1 MFVLLIRC
9 VCGGKMMGSLN
20 LTGRVDLCHDGG
32 TTERGERFHVEP
44 PERGERQVGDWND
57 ENLGTFDWDAVVGES
72 DLIDA
77 LDWLDGLDLEFG
89 EDF

>member
-1 MFVLLIRC
+1 M
-9 VCGGKMMGSLN
+9 
-20 LTGRVDLCHDGG
+20 
-32 TTERGERFHVEP
+32 
-44 PERGERQVGDWND
+44 GDWND
-57 ENLGTFDWDAVVGES
+57 ENLGTFDWDAIVGES

>member
-1 MFVLLIRC
+1 MPYL
-9 VCGGKMMGSLN
+9 GYN
-20 LTGRVDLCHDGG
+20 
-32 TTERGERFHVEP
+32 GERREVP
-44 PERGERQVGDWND
+44 RGTSGERREAMGDWND
-57 ENLGTFDWDAVVGES
+57 ENLGTFDWDAIVGES